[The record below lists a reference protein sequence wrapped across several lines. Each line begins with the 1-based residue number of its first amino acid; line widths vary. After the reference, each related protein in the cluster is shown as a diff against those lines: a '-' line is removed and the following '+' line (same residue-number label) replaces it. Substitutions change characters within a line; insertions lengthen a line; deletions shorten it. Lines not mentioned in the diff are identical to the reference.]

1 MLALLVEVLQ
11 EGLFLLGL
19 VTILL
24 PRIPVEQVH
33 LITEMN
39 QGKANAQ
46 AEKETLDLFYLN
58 ADGGERANKQ
68 L

>member
-1 MLALLVEVLQ
+1 MR
-11 EGLFLLGL
+11 L

-24 PRIPVEQVH
+24 PRIPMEQVH

-58 ADGGERANKQ
+58 VDGGERANDQ

>member
-1 MLALLVEVLQ
+1 M
-11 EGLFLLGL
+11 
-19 VTILL
+19 
-24 PRIPVEQVH
+24 EQVH

-46 AEKETLDLFYLN
+46 AEKEILDLFYLN
-58 ADGGERANKQ
+58 VDGGERANDQ